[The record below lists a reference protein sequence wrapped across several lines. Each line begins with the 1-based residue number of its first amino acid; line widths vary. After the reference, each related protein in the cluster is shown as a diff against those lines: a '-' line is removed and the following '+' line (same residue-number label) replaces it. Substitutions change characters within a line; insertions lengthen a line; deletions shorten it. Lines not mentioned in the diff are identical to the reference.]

1 MNDTDLQKVE
11 QGLTK
16 TIDSYNSIGLMEPD
30 TAKCLGIMQ
39 KESSIILNEEK
50 RKEDL
55 AFQKD
60 RFLLE
65 KDHKYFE
72 ENLAKEKAK
81 QESKWHDEETASKKE
96 AFEYQKTKDTNEF
109 SIQQSRFELEKDH
122 YDFEKDLAKEKLN
135 QESKWHDEETASKK
149 ELFEYQ
155 KTKDTNEF
163 SIQKLR
169 FDLDRQRLDFEEKDL
184 EFKRELSKSESKYR
198 WITFGVTTILGFAQF
213 AISLYTYKKLA
224 YTNLKLIYCDEGR
237 PTTDYKDAIK
247 NVQNMI
253 KK

>member
-30 TAKCLGIMQ
+30 KAKCLGIMQ

-81 QESKWHDEETASKKE
+81 
-96 AFEYQKTKDTNEF
+96 
-109 SIQQSRFELEKDH
+109 
-122 YDFEKDLAKEKLN
+122 

-198 WITFGVTTILGFAQF
+198 WITFGVTTKIEITQF
-213 AISLYTYKKLA
+213 AIS
-224 YTNLKLIYCDEGR
+224 
-237 PTTDYKDAIK
+237 
-247 NVQNMI
+247 
-253 KK
+253 

>member
-30 TAKCLGIMQ
+30 KAKCLGIMQ

-96 AFEYQKTKDTNEF
+96 AFEYQK
-109 SIQQSRFELEKDH
+109 I
-122 YDFEKDLAKEKLN
+122 
-135 QESKWHDEETASKK
+135 
-149 ELFEYQ
+149 
-155 KTKDTNEF
+155 KDTNEF

-213 AISLYTYKKLA
+213 AMSLYAYKKLA

>member
-30 TAKCLGIMQ
+30 KAKCLGIMQ

-109 SIQQSRFELEKDH
+109 SIQ
-122 YDFEKDLAKEKLN
+122 
-135 QESKWHDEETASKK
+135 
-149 ELFEYQ
+149 
-155 KTKDTNEF
+155 
-163 SIQKLR
+163 KLR

-213 AISLYTYKKLA
+213 AISLYTYEKLA
-224 YTNLKLIYCDEGR
+224 YTDLKLIYCDEGR

>member
-1 MNDTDLQKVE
+1 MNDTDLQQVE

-30 TAKCLGIMQ
+30 KAKCLGIMQ

-60 RFLLE
+60 RFLLD

-96 AFEYQKTKDTNEF
+96 ASEYQKTKD
-109 SIQQSRFELEKDH
+109 
-122 YDFEKDLAKEKLN
+122 A
-135 QESKWHDEETASKK
+135 
-149 ELFEYQ
+149 
-155 KTKDTNEF
+155 NEF

-169 FDLDRQRLDFEEKDL
+169 LDLDRQRLDFEEKDL

>member
-30 TAKCLGIMQ
+30 KAKYLGIMQ

-96 AFEYQKTKDTNEF
+96 AFEYQKTKD
-109 SIQQSRFELEKDH
+109 
-122 YDFEKDLAKEKLN
+122 A
-135 QESKWHDEETASKK
+135 
-149 ELFEYQ
+149 
-155 KTKDTNEF
+155 NEF

-213 AISLYTYKKLA
+213 AISLYAYKKLA

>member
-16 TIDSYNSIGLMEPD
+16 TIDSYNSIGLMEPEK
-30 TAKCLGIMQ
+30 ARCLGIMQ
-39 KESSIILNEEK
+39 KEYSIILNEEK

-81 QESKWHDEETASKKE
+81 QESKWHDEETANKKE
-96 AFEYQKTKDTNEF
+96 VFEYQKIKDKNELD
-109 SIQQSRFELEKDH
+109 IQQSRFG
-122 YDFEKDLAKEKLN
+122 FEKDLAKAKLN
-135 QESKWHDEETASKK
+135 QESKWHDEEIANKK

-155 KTKDTNEF
+155 KTKDANEF

>member
-30 TAKCLGIMQ
+30 KARCLGIMQ

-81 QESKWHDEETASKKE
+81 QESKWHDEETANKKE
-96 AFEYQKTKDTNEF
+96 VFEYQKIKDKNELD
-109 SIQQSRFELEKDH
+109 IQQSRFG
-122 YDFEKDLAKEKLN
+122 FEKDLAKAKLN
-135 QESKWHDEETASKK
+135 QESKWHDEEIANKK

-155 KTKDTNEF
+155 KIKDTNEF

-169 FDLDRQRLDFEEKDL
+169 FDLDKQRLDFEEKDL

-198 WITFGVTTILGFAQF
+198 WITFGITTILGFAQF
-213 AISLYTYKKLA
+213 AISLYAYKKLA

>member
-30 TAKCLGIMQ
+30 KAKCLGIMQ

-72 ENLAKEKAK
+72 EYLAKEKAK
-81 QESKWHDEETASKKE
+81 QESKWHDEEIASKKE
-96 AFEYQKTKDTNEF
+96 A
-109 SIQQSRFELEKDH
+109 
-122 YDFEKDLAKEKLN
+122 
-135 QESKWHDEETASKK
+135 
-149 ELFEYQ
+149 FEYQ

-184 EFKRELSKSESKYR
+184 EFKREMSRSESKYR

>member
-30 TAKCLGIMQ
+30 KAKCLGIMQ

-109 SIQQSRFELEKDH
+109 SIQ
-122 YDFEKDLAKEKLN
+122 
-135 QESKWHDEETASKK
+135 
-149 ELFEYQ
+149 
-155 KTKDTNEF
+155 
-163 SIQKLR
+163 KLR

-184 EFKRELSKSESKYR
+184 EFKRELSKNESKYR

>member
-30 TAKCLGIMQ
+30 KVKCLGIMQ

-96 AFEYQKTKDTNEF
+96 A
-109 SIQQSRFELEKDH
+109 
-122 YDFEKDLAKEKLN
+122 
-135 QESKWHDEETASKK
+135 
-149 ELFEYQ
+149 FEYQ

>member
-1 MNDTDLQKVE
+1 MNDIDLQKVE

-30 TAKCLGIMQ
+30 KAKCLGIMQ

-96 AFEYQKTKDTNEF
+96 AFEYQKTKD
-109 SIQQSRFELEKDH
+109 
-122 YDFEKDLAKEKLN
+122 A
-135 QESKWHDEETASKK
+135 
-149 ELFEYQ
+149 
-155 KTKDTNEF
+155 NEF

-213 AISLYTYKKLA
+213 AISLYAYKKLA

>member
-30 TAKCLGIMQ
+30 KAKCLGIMQ

-109 SIQQSRFELEKDH
+109 SIQ
-122 YDFEKDLAKEKLN
+122 
-135 QESKWHDEETASKK
+135 
-149 ELFEYQ
+149 
-155 KTKDTNEF
+155 
-163 SIQKLR
+163 KLR

-213 AISLYTYKKLA
+213 AMSLYTYKKLA

>member
-11 QGLTK
+11 QSLTK

-30 TAKCLGIMQ
+30 KAKCLGIMQ

-72 ENLAKEKAK
+72 EYLAKEKAK
-81 QESKWHDEETASKKE
+81 QESKWHDEEIASKKE
-96 AFEYQKTKDTNEF
+96 A
-109 SIQQSRFELEKDH
+109 
-122 YDFEKDLAKEKLN
+122 
-135 QESKWHDEETASKK
+135 
-149 ELFEYQ
+149 FEYQ

-184 EFKRELSKSESKYR
+184 EFKREMSRSESKYR

>member
-30 TAKCLGIMQ
+30 KAKCLGIMQ

-109 SIQQSRFELEKDH
+109 SIQ
-122 YDFEKDLAKEKLN
+122 
-135 QESKWHDEETASKK
+135 
-149 ELFEYQ
+149 
-155 KTKDTNEF
+155 
-163 SIQKLR
+163 KLR

-213 AISLYTYKKLA
+213 AISLYAYKKLA

>member
-30 TAKCLGIMQ
+30 KARCLGIMQ
-39 KESSIILNEEK
+39 KEYSIILNEEK

-81 QESKWHDEETASKKE
+81 QESKWHDEEIANKKE
-96 AFEYQKTKDTNEF
+96 VFEYQKTKD
-109 SIQQSRFELEKDH
+109 
-122 YDFEKDLAKEKLN
+122 A
-135 QESKWHDEETASKK
+135 
-149 ELFEYQ
+149 
-155 KTKDTNEF
+155 NEF

>member
-30 TAKCLGIMQ
+30 KAKCLGIMQ

-96 AFEYQKTKDTNEF
+96 A
-109 SIQQSRFELEKDH
+109 
-122 YDFEKDLAKEKLN
+122 
-135 QESKWHDEETASKK
+135 
-149 ELFEYQ
+149 FEYQ

-237 PTTDYKDAIK
+237 PTTDYTDAIK

>member
-30 TAKCLGIMQ
+30 KAKCLGIMQ

-81 QESKWHDEETASKKE
+81 QESKWHDEEIASKKE
-96 AFEYQKTKDTNEF
+96 AFEYQK
-109 SIQQSRFELEKDH
+109 I
-122 YDFEKDLAKEKLN
+122 
-135 QESKWHDEETASKK
+135 
-149 ELFEYQ
+149 
-155 KTKDTNEF
+155 KDTNEF

>member
-11 QGLTK
+11 QCLTK

-30 TAKCLGIMQ
+30 KARCLGIMQ
-39 KESSIILNEEK
+39 KEYSIILNEEK

-81 QESKWHDEETASKKE
+81 QESKWHDEETANKKE
-96 AFEYQKTKDTNEF
+96 VFEYQKNKDKNELD
-109 SIQQSRFELEKDH
+109 IQQSRFG
-122 YDFEKDLAKEKLN
+122 FEKDLAKAKLN
-135 QESKWHDEETASKK
+135 QESKWHDEEIANKK

-155 KTKDTNEF
+155 KTKDANEF

>member
-30 TAKCLGIMQ
+30 KAKCLGIMQ

-96 AFEYQKTKDTNEF
+96 AFEYQKTKD
-109 SIQQSRFELEKDH
+109 
-122 YDFEKDLAKEKLN
+122 A
-135 QESKWHDEETASKK
+135 
-149 ELFEYQ
+149 
-155 KTKDTNEF
+155 NEF
-163 SIQKLR
+163 SIQKMR

>member
-30 TAKCLGIMQ
+30 KAKYLGIMQ

-81 QESKWHDEETASKKE
+81 
-96 AFEYQKTKDTNEF
+96 
-109 SIQQSRFELEKDH
+109 
-122 YDFEKDLAKEKLN
+122 

-198 WITFGVTTILGFAQF
+198 WITFGVTTVLGFAQF
-213 AISLYTYKKLA
+213 AMSLYAYKKLA

>member
-30 TAKCLGIMQ
+30 KAKCLGIMQ

-72 ENLAKEKAK
+72 ENLAKEK
-81 QESKWHDEETASKKE
+81 
-96 AFEYQKTKDTNEF
+96 
-109 SIQQSRFELEKDH
+109 
-122 YDFEKDLAKEKLN
+122 LN

-149 ELFEYQ
+149 EAFEYQ

>member
-30 TAKCLGIMQ
+30 KARCLGIMQ

-81 QESKWHDEETASKKE
+81 QESKWHDEEIANKKE
-96 AFEYQKTKDTNEF
+96 VFEYQKIKDKNELD
-109 SIQQSRFELEKDH
+109 IQQSRFG
-122 YDFEKDLAKEKLN
+122 FEKDLAKAKLN
-135 QESKWHDEETASKK
+135 QESKWHDEEIANKK

-155 KTKDTNEF
+155 KTKDANEF

-184 EFKRELSKSESKYR
+184 EFKRELSKSESKHR

>member
-30 TAKCLGIMQ
+30 KAKCLGIMQ

-96 AFEYQKTKDTNEF
+96 AFEYQKTKD
-109 SIQQSRFELEKDH
+109 
-122 YDFEKDLAKEKLN
+122 A
-135 QESKWHDEETASKK
+135 
-149 ELFEYQ
+149 
-155 KTKDTNEF
+155 NEF
-163 SIQKLR
+163 SIQKMR

-198 WITFGVTTILGFAQF
+198 WITFGITTILGFVQF
-213 AISLYTYKKLA
+213 AISLYAYKKLA

>member
-30 TAKCLGIMQ
+30 KAKCLGIMQ

-81 QESKWHDEETASKKE
+81 QESKWHDEETANKKE
-96 AFEYQKTKDTNEF
+96 VFEYQKIKDKNELD
-109 SIQQSRFELEKDH
+109 IQQSRFG
-122 YDFEKDLAKEKLN
+122 FEKDLAKAKLN
-135 QESKWHDEETASKK
+135 QESKWHDEEIANKK

-155 KTKDTNEF
+155 KIKDTNEF

-213 AISLYTYKKLA
+213 AISLYAYKKLA

>member
-30 TAKCLGIMQ
+30 KARCLGIMQ
-39 KESSIILNEEK
+39 KEYSIILNEEK

-81 QESKWHDEETASKKE
+81 QESKWHDEETANKKE
-96 AFEYQKTKDTNEF
+96 VFEYQKNKDKNELD
-109 SIQQSRFELEKDH
+109 IQQSRFG
-122 YDFEKDLAKEKLN
+122 FEKDLAKAKLN
-135 QESKWHDEETASKK
+135 QESKWHDEEIANKK

-155 KTKDTNEF
+155 KTKDANEF

>member
-30 TAKCLGIMQ
+30 KAKCLGIMQ

-109 SIQQSRFELEKDH
+109 SIQ
-122 YDFEKDLAKEKLN
+122 KL
-135 QESKWHDEETASKK
+135 H
-149 ELFEYQ
+149 
-155 KTKDTNEF
+155 
-163 SIQKLR
+163 

-184 EFKRELSKSESKYR
+184 EFKRELSRSESKYR

-213 AISLYTYKKLA
+213 AISLYAYKKLA

>member
-30 TAKCLGIMQ
+30 KAKCLGIMQ

-109 SIQQSRFELEKDH
+109 SIQ
-122 YDFEKDLAKEKLN
+122 
-135 QESKWHDEETASKK
+135 
-149 ELFEYQ
+149 
-155 KTKDTNEF
+155 
-163 SIQKLR
+163 KLR

-198 WITFGVTTILGFAQF
+198 WITFGVTTVLGFAQF
-213 AISLYTYKKLA
+213 AMSLYAYKKLA

>member
-30 TAKCLGIMQ
+30 KAKYLGIMQ

-96 AFEYQKTKDTNEF
+96 A
-109 SIQQSRFELEKDH
+109 
-122 YDFEKDLAKEKLN
+122 
-135 QESKWHDEETASKK
+135 
-149 ELFEYQ
+149 FEYQ

>member
-16 TIDSYNSIGLMEPD
+16 TIDSYNSIELMEPD
-30 TAKCLGIMQ
+30 KAKYLGIMQ

-96 AFEYQKTKDTNEF
+96 A
-109 SIQQSRFELEKDH
+109 
-122 YDFEKDLAKEKLN
+122 
-135 QESKWHDEETASKK
+135 
-149 ELFEYQ
+149 FEYQ

>member
-30 TAKCLGIMQ
+30 KAKCLGIMQ

-96 AFEYQKTKDTNEF
+96 
-109 SIQQSRFELEKDH
+109 
-122 YDFEKDLAKEKLN
+122 
-135 QESKWHDEETASKK
+135 
-149 ELFEYQ
+149 LFEYQ
-155 KTKDTNEF
+155 KTKDANEF

>member
-30 TAKCLGIMQ
+30 KAKCLGIMQ

-109 SIQQSRFELEKDH
+109 S
-122 YDFEKDLAKEKLN
+122 
-135 QESKWHDEETASKK
+135 
-149 ELFEYQ
+149 
-155 KTKDTNEF
+155 TK
-163 SIQKLR
+163 KLR
-169 FDLDRQRLDFEEKDL
+169 FDLDRQRLDFEEKDI

>member
-30 TAKCLGIMQ
+30 KAKCLGIMQ
-39 KESSIILNEEK
+39 KESSIILNEET

-96 AFEYQKTKDTNEF
+96 A
-109 SIQQSRFELEKDH
+109 
-122 YDFEKDLAKEKLN
+122 
-135 QESKWHDEETASKK
+135 
-149 ELFEYQ
+149 FEYQ

>member
-30 TAKCLGIMQ
+30 KAKCLGIMQ

-109 SIQQSRFELEKDH
+109 SIQ
-122 YDFEKDLAKEKLN
+122 
-135 QESKWHDEETASKK
+135 
-149 ELFEYQ
+149 
-155 KTKDTNEF
+155 
-163 SIQKLR
+163 KLR
-169 FDLDRQRLDFEEKDL
+169 FDLERQRLDFEEKDL

-213 AISLYTYKKLA
+213 AMSLYAYKKLA

>member
-30 TAKCLGIMQ
+30 KAKCLGIMQ

-60 RFLLE
+60 RFLLD

-96 AFEYQKTKDTNEF
+96 ASEYQKTKD
-109 SIQQSRFELEKDH
+109 
-122 YDFEKDLAKEKLN
+122 A
-135 QESKWHDEETASKK
+135 
-149 ELFEYQ
+149 
-155 KTKDTNEF
+155 NEF

-169 FDLDRQRLDFEEKDL
+169 LDLDRQRLDFEEKDL